1 MMTHTFR
8 GAAGRLA
15 ADSFGSA
22 SAPPVLL
29 LHGGGQTRHSW
40 AGAAQRLAASGWR
53 AITLDLRGHGDSDW
67 DLSGDYRID
76 AFAADVRLVVEQL
89 GVPPVLVGASLGGL
103 ASLVAAGEVPTVEH
117 RALVLVDIAVDIE
130 IHGVSRIVSFM
141 RGAGDG
147 FASLE
152 DAADAIAA
160 YRGGVRPSDLSGL
173 AKNLR
178 PAPDGRW
185 RWHWDPQFLDGELT
199 PRSSRP
205 PGRLEAAAR
214 AIDRPCLLVRG
225 RQSDLLSEEGARR
238 FLDLVPGASLVDV
251 RDAGHMVVG
260 DRNDAFLAAVLEF
273 LDGLDDLDDSARAVD
288 IPA

>member
-1 MMTHTFR
+1 MQHTFR
-8 GAAGRLA
+8 GAAGQLA
-15 ADSFGSA
+15 AESFGPDDG
-22 SAPPVLL
+22 PPVLL

-40 AGAAQRLAASGWR
+40 TATAERLGASGRR

-67 DLSGDYRID
+67 DPIGDYRID

-89 GVPPVLVGASLGGL
+89 DAPAVLVGASLGGL
-103 ASLVAAGEVPTVEH
+103 ASLVAAGESPTVEH

-130 IHGVSRIVSFM
+130 DDGVSRIVSFM
-141 RGAGDG
+141 RGARDG

-160 YRGGVRPSDLSGL
+160 YRGGVRPRDLSGL

-178 PAPDGRW
+178 SSPDGRW
-185 RWHWDPQFLDGELT
+185 RWHWDPQFLDGDLT
-199 PRSSRP
+199 PRASRP

-214 AIDRPCLLVRG
+214 SLHRPCLLVRG
-225 RQSDLLSEEGARR
+225 RQSDLLSEQGARR
-238 FLDLVPGASLVDV
+238 FLELVPGARLVDV

-260 DRNDAFLAAVLEF
+260 DRNDAFLTAVIDF
-273 LDGLDDLDDSARAVD
+273 LDDLDDLDDLVTGVG